1 MTGTFWMCTNLE
13 GTITINANP
22 NSYDNC
28 FFGTTKQIMLK
39 GNSTILENLAQTNG
53 NNNITVL

>member
-1 MTGTFWMCTNLE
+1 MCTNLE

-28 FFGTTKQIMLK
+28 FFGTTKQIMLT